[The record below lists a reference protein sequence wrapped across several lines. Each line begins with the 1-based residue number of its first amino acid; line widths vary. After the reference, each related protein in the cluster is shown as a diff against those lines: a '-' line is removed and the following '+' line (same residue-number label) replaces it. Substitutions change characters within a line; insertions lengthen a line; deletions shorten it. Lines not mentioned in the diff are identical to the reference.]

1 MIEETSD
8 DDGLISDWAAVRRAC
23 GRFDKRWQWNNET
36 RSSVVAQN
44 GRQTQNERQEPQPL
58 RSRND
63 ELGQPIGGATIEE
76 VADMLQEMTISRIKK
91 EDSQS
96 FSGRRRGFPRRC
108 IWCDSLEHQ
117 RRECSKFQNVIR

>member
-58 RSRND
+58 RPRND
-63 ELGQPIGGATIEE
+63 EAAQPTGGATIDE
-76 VADMLQEMTISRIKK
+76 VAGMLREMRISQIRK
-91 EDSQS
+91 EDNQN
-96 FSGRRRGFPRRC
+96 FPGRCLDFPRRC
-108 IWCDSLEHQ
+108 VWCDSLEHV
-117 RRECSKFQNVIR
+117 RRECSEFQNAL